1 MNLIPNPTK
10 QITVPFRVDTI
21 THAIEE
27 IDSLSTDKNLTKK
40 NNLLNIYTFYFPEF
54 CSAGCNMI
62 ITLNP
67 IDDQTTINIEMQRI
81 MGGYDSWIEVQNANN
96 HINNLLEDLYNYL
109 QGNKD
114 KILEDQ
120 KNRKTNNIQSV
131 IIGGICISILI
142 ILLSLL

>member
-1 MNLIPNPTK
+1 
-10 QITVPFRVDTI
+10 
-21 THAIEE
+21 
-27 IDSLSTDKNLTKK
+27 
-40 NNLLNIYTFYFPEF
+40 
-54 CSAGCNMI
+54 MI
-62 ITLNP
+62 ITLNR

-96 HINNLLEDLYNYL
+96 HINNFLEDLYNYL